1 MTAISLKGPTV
12 KIQDLKA
19 RRAVLATEMRAMLDA
34 PGGEG
39 GNLSAEQSQQFDA
52 KKAEATGLE
61 ERIARQETVEEMERR
76 ATGTPIGSS
85 GDGNLDR
92 ELRSFS
98 LVRAVAAQVPGLDV
112 DAGRERE
119 LSAEIARRA
128 GRPFQGIA
136 IPMSI
141 FQQPLEQ
148 RVGTTTTPGGGPG
161 SNLIQTTLDGGQYID
176 LLRAAMAV
184 RGLGARILSGL
195 VGNLEIPRMK
205 AGSTAGWVAE
215 NGALS
220 FSDVQHDKVS
230 LTPKHAGCITE
241 FSRNMLMQPSV
252 DVEQLMRRDF
262 ATVLAATLDLAAIA
276 GTGSSNQPTGILA
289 TSGIGNIAMGTNG
302 AALTFDAVADLQ
314 GQVADVNAEMGSTAF
329 LTNTKVRRA
338 AAKLKDS
345 QNRPLGIDT
354 IFQGMP
360 RAFSNGVPSN
370 LTKGTATAICSALI
384 YGNWSDLLI
393 GLWSELD
400 LLVNPYET
408 TAYSKGN
415 VQIRGMM
422 TVDISVRHPES
433 FAAIKDI
440 LA

>member
-1 MTAISLKGPTV
+1 MT
-12 KIQDLKA
+12 IQELRA
-19 RRAVLATEMRAMLDA
+19 RRAALAAEMRAILEKPA
-34 PGGEG
+34 GENG
-39 GNLSAEQSQQFDA
+39 DLSAEQQQQFDTR
-52 KKAEATGLE
+52 KAEATALE
-61 ERIARQETVEEMERR
+61 QRIARQETVDELERR
-76 ATGTPIGSS
+76 AAGTPIGGT

-98 LVRAVAAQVPGLDV
+98 LVRAVAAQVPGMNV

-119 LSAEIARRA
+119 LSAELAKRA

-136 IPMSI
+136 IPMAI
-141 FQQPLEQ
+141 FHQPVEQ
-148 RVGTTTTPGGGPG
+148 RVGTTAAPVGGPG

-176 LLRAAMAV
+176 LLRSALIA
-184 RGLGARILSGL
+184 RRLGARIISGL
-195 VGNLEIPRMK
+195 VGNVDIPRMK
-205 AGSTAGWVAE
+205 VGSTAGWVAE
-215 NGALS
+215 NAALS
-220 FSDVQHDKVS
+220 FSDVEHDKVS

-262 ATVLAATLDLAAIA
+262 ATVLAQTLDLAAIA

-289 TSGIGNIAMGTNG
+289 TSGIGSVASGTNG
-302 AALTFDAVADLQ
+302 AALTFDNVADLQ
-314 GQVADVNAEMGSTAF
+314 GQVADDNAEMGTMAF
-329 LTNTKVRRA
+329 ATNTKVRRA

-345 QNRPLGIDT
+345 QNRPLGLAT
-354 IFQGMP
+354 VFQGMP
-360 RAFSNGVPSN
+360 VGFSNNVPSN
-370 LTKGTATAICSALI
+370 LTKGTASGICSALI

-422 TVDISVRHPES
+422 TVDIQVRHPES